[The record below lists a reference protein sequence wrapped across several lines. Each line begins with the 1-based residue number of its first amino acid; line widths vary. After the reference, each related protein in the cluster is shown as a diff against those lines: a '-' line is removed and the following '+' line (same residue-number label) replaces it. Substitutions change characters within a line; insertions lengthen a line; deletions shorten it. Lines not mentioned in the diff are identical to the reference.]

1 MTRLGTAFL
10 MVGLLGTTAFAQ
22 TEQKRIVPPVRGEAQ
37 IEILKPAT
45 TVSGG
50 EVVSRFKI
58 RNASTGAIAL
68 LTISETWYDK
78 QGNALGGDSQ
88 KWKKP
93 FLPGEIIE
101 MELRTP
107 KKPEFFSNAFQFGHA
122 NGKIKVT
129 TVKSFPTP
137 TTPPPPKK

>member
-1 MTRLGTAFL
+1 MTRLGTAFIL
-10 MVGLLGTTAFAQ
+10 VGLLGTTASAQ
-22 TEQKRIVPPVRGEAQ
+22 TQQKRLVPPVRGEAQ
-37 IEILKPAT
+37 IEILRPAT
-45 TVSGG
+45 TVAGG
-50 EVVSRFKI
+50 EVVTKFRI
-58 RNASTGAIAL
+58 RNASTGSIAL

-93 FLPGEIIE
+93 FAPGEVID

-129 TVKSFPTP
+129 TVKSFPAG
-137 TTPPPPKK
+137 TPPAPKK

>member
-10 MVGLLGTTAFAQ
+10 MVVLLGTTAFAQ
-22 TEQKRIVPPVRGEAQ
+22 TEQKKLVPPIRGEAQ
-37 IEILKPAT
+37 IEYVGPDTRVEK
-45 TVSGG
+45 G
-50 EVVSRFKI
+50 EIVTKFRI

-78 QGNALGGDSQ
+78 AGNPLGGDSE
-88 KWKKP
+88 KWKKL

-107 KKPEFFSNAFQFGHA
+107 KKPEFFSNNFQFTHA
-122 NGKIKVT
+122 NGKVKVT
-129 TVKSFPTP
+129 KVKSFPTP
-137 TTPPPPKK
+137 TTPAPKK